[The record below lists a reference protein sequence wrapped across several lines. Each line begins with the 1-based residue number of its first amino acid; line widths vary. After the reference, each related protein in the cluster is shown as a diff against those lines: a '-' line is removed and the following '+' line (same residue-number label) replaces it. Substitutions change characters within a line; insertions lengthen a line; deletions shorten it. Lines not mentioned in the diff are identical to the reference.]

1 MSMSIYDIDAA
12 IVSLIDTETGE
23 VSDEE
28 AFDALQMERD
38 KKVENIGLLLKNTVA
53 EAKAIKEEE
62 ASLAARRKTVEN
74 KAERL
79 KHLLDYALNGDKFSS
94 PRLKVSYRK
103 SSTVELSE
111 GFTDWA
117 MSNADD
123 LLTYLEPKP
132 NKTAIK
138 AAIKDGRVPGDLATI
153 ETHENIS
160 IK

>member
-12 IVSLIDTETGE
+12 IVSLIDAETGE

-38 KKVENIGLLLKNTVA
+38 KKVEHTGLYYKDLVA

-62 ASLAARRKTVEN
+62 ASLAARRKSVEN

-79 KHLLDYALNGDKFSS
+79 KHLLEYALNGDKFSS

-103 SSTVELSE
+103 SATVELSE
-111 GFTDWA
+111 GFTKWA
-117 MSNADD
+117 EEHADD
-123 LLTYLEPKP
+123 LLTYSEPKP

-138 AAIKDGRVPGDLATI
+138 AAIKDGRVPEGMATI